1 MWEFLALENECE
13 CAMWHFDLP
22 FNNITDERG
31 KYIYIY
37 IFRRKKD
44 VLKSENDKYF
54 RKLERG

>member
-1 MWEFLALENECE
+1 MWKFLALENECE

-37 IFRRKKD
+37 LEERKM
-44 VLKSENDKYF
+44 Y
-54 RKLERG
+54 